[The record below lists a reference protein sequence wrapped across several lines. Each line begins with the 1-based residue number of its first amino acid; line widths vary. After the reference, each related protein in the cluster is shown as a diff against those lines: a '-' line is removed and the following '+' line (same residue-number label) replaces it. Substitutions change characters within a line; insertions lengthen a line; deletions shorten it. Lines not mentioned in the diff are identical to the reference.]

1 MRFSQ
6 TGNASTR
13 LGWAGRRGRRAGK
26 RPQGMAKCLTFTER
40 RLSFTFAE
48 GTPRPESQAFR
59 QPQGGPMEAALIL
72 RFLPIKEKE
81 QNLFSQ
87 SKCLSLRQ
95 NPLTMKLAEALSIR
109 KDLQKRIQQLGQRIQ
124 NNVKVQEG
132 DAPSEEPT
140 ELMKELDACLTQLED
155 LIWRINATNMKTTN
169 AEGITLTQLMARK
182 DVLTM
187 RVSNLRS
194 IFDTASAGQDR
205 YSRSEIKTVTVVD
218 VKAIGKKVDECSAQL
233 RQLDMEI
240 QALNFQTEL
249 V

>member
-1 MRFSQ
+1 M
-6 TGNASTR
+6 
-13 LGWAGRRGRRAGK
+13 
-26 RPQGMAKCLTFTER
+26 
-40 RLSFTFAE
+40 
-48 GTPRPESQAFR
+48 
-59 QPQGGPMEAALIL
+59 IL

>member
-1 MRFSQ
+1 MMQNTCSHRCHA
-6 TGNASTR
+6 TA
-13 LGWAGRRGRRAGK
+13 LAHV
-26 RPQGMAKCLTFTER
+26 GMTWL
-40 RLSFTFAE
+40 LSHAVITTIFF
-48 GTPRPESQAFR
+48 
-59 QPQGGPMEAALIL
+59 
-72 RFLPIKEKE
+72 
-81 QNLFSQ
+81 
-87 SKCLSLRQ
+87 LSLHP
-95 NPLTMKLAEALSIR
+95 NPHIMKLAEALSIR

-132 DAPSEEPT
+132 DAPSEEPM

-155 LIWRINATNMKTTN
+155 LIWRINATNMQTKN
-169 AEGITLTQLMARK
+169 AEGVTLTQLMARK

-187 RVSNLRS
+187 RVSNLRN
-194 IFDTASAGQDR
+194 IFETASAGQDR

-218 VKAIGKKVDECSAQL
+218 VKAIGKQADECSAQL

>member
-1 MRFSQ
+1 
-6 TGNASTR
+6 
-13 LGWAGRRGRRAGK
+13 
-26 RPQGMAKCLTFTER
+26 
-40 RLSFTFAE
+40 
-48 GTPRPESQAFR
+48 
-59 QPQGGPMEAALIL
+59 MEAALIL

-87 SKCLSLRQ
+87 LKCLSLRQ
-95 NPLTMKLAEALSIR
+95 NPFPMKLAEALSIR

-132 DAPSEEPT
+132 DTPSEEPM

-155 LIWRINATNMKTTN
+155 LIWRINATNMQTTN
-169 AEGITLTQLMARK
+169 AQGVTLTQLMARK